1 MNKDQAQGQWDRV
14 SAKIKQT
21 WGDLTDDEVRKA
33 EGNKDELI
41 ARIREK
47 YGDSKEAIA
56 EKLHTFMEDS
66 SS

>member
-1 MNKDQAQGQWDRV
+1 MNKDKVQGQWDRV

-21 WGDLTDDEVRKA
+21 WGDLTDDEVKKA

-47 YGDSKEAIA
+47 YGDSKENIA
-56 EKLHTFMEDS
+56 EKLNELMDDTNS
-66 SS
+66 

>member
-1 MNKDQAQGQWDRV
+1 MNEDQAQGRLDRV

-21 WGDLTDDEVRKA
+21 WGDLTDDEVKKA

-47 YGDSKEAIA
+47 YGDSKETIA
-56 EKLHTFMEDS
+56 KKLNELMEDS
-66 SS
+66 K